1 MTGISDLLGNS
12 LDAGAAAEVNQ
23 INFASITN
31 AFNTYVV
38 SPLNAFGLGGFIF
51 DIEGDAVTNLEAEIT
66 DHYTEDNTT
75 IQDNIAI
82 RPVRVILT
90 NYVGEL
96 VYRRDNTTNTP
107 IQQLTQKLT
116 VLNSYLPGLTPG
128 AEQAYNILSGN
139 ASLPSPDVLASLSAP
154 NIGSTI
160 TNTANIYGMVQN
172 LLPPTTKQQQA
183 YQYFKALWQQK
194 ILFAIQTP
202 HEFLTNMAIESVRAH
217 QPEDTKD
224 ISDFTLTLKQLRF
237 ASAQFVPY
245 APTQQA
251 SGATALQSQATQ
263 VSSNVQGPVLDSSVN
278 ASSVYNAGGL

>member
-1 MTGISDLLGNS
+1 MSGISDLFGSS
-12 LDAGAAAEVNQ
+12 LDAGASAEANQ
-23 INFASITN
+23 VNFASISN
-31 AFNTYVV
+31 AFSTYVV

-51 DIEGDAVTNLEAEIT
+51 DVEGDAVTNLEAEIT

-82 RPVRVILT
+82 RPVKVVLT

-96 VYRRDNTTNTP
+96 VFRQDNTTNTP
-107 IQQLTQKLT
+107 VEQLTQKLT
-116 VLNSYLPGLTPG
+116 VLGSYLPALTPG
-128 AEQAYNILSGN
+128 AQQAYDILSGN
-139 ASLPSPDVLASLSAP
+139 ASLPSPDVLSSLSAP
-154 NIGSTI
+154 NIADTV
-160 TNTANIYGMVQN
+160 NNAANIFGMVQN

-217 QPEDTKD
+217 QPEETRDM
-224 ISDFTLTLKQLRF
+224 SDFTLTLKQMRF

-245 APTQQA
+245 PPTQQA
-251 SGATALQSQATQ
+251 GGATSLQSQAPQ
-263 VSSNVQGPVLDSSVN
+263 VSSNVQGPVLDSSISS
-278 ASSVYNAGGL
+278 SSVYNAGGS